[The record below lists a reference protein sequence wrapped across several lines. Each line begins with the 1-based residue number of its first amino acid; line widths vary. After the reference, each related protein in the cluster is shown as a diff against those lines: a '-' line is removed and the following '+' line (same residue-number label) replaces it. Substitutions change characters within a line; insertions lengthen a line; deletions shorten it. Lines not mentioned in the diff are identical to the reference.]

1 MYPFRLNAVEI
12 LITLIL
18 ALWTITWKAY
28 GAWTAA
34 KHNHKK
40 WFVALIIL
48 NTLGI
53 LEIIYIFKV
62 AKKSWAEVK
71 TDFRNGWEKFKKKD
85 W

>member
-1 MYPFRLNAVEI
+1 MYPFQMNAFGA
-12 LITLIL
+12 LL
-18 ALWTITWKAY
+18 AVVLVLWTITWKAY

-40 WFVALIIL
+40 WFVAMIIL

-53 LEIIYIFKV
+53 LEIYYIFRV

-71 TDFRNGWEKFKKKD
+71 KDFSQAWESVGNK
-85 W
+85 